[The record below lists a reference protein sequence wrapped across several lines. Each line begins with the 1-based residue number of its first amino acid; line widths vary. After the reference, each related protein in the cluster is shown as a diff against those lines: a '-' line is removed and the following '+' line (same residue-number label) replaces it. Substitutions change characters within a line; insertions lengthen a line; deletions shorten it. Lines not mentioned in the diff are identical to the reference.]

1 MTARARPPMAHPV
14 SDDWPIPSRYARL
27 QYAIA
32 VCVLGVAVAL
42 SMLAILVVGAVVGAV
57 LGVDMSPLR

>member
-1 MTARARPPMAHPV
+1 MAHPV